1 MNKDKQQNYDKNK
14 SKVIIGNFKP
24 DLLNNIQ
31 RPPLVRHII
40 QSNQTNPLYNKLIKL
55 THAELA
61 NPLIDYKSFTK
72 YRPEDLI

>member
-1 MNKDKQQNYDKNK
+1 MDNDKQQNYEKNK
-14 SKVIIGNFKP
+14 NIVVLGNFKP

-31 RPPLVRHII
+31 RPPLARHIM
-40 QSNQTNPLYNKLIKL
+40 QPNQTNPLYNRLIKL